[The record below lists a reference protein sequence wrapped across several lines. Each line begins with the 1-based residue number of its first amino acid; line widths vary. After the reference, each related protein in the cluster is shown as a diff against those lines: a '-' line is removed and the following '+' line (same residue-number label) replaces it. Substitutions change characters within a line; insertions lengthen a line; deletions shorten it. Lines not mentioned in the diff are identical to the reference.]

1 MNSYQATRNE
11 QVIGQQSTAL
21 NLSSTTQTH
30 TPFFRFKPLVL
41 SVFTVLMLPA
51 AHAMD
56 YSNFKENGWSVGMN
70 LGKSV
75 ARIEQDTIHTDLE
88 NLGFN
93 VDSVLEDSRS
103 EGYKIFVGYKFNPY
117 LAVEG
122 GYFNIGGFHALANT
136 TPVTDFRGKTKLLG
150 WNLDLVGIMPFTEDF
165 SGFARI
171 GVTQNDTS
179 NSYSSN
185 GLVDVTGYNED
196 GSYTKN
202 KYGLGLQ
209 YNISPILSV
218 RLEAER
224 YRLDDLIAHSGN
236 IDMYSLG
243 LMLRFGETE
252 PTYAATPAPEPV
264 RRTEAVAVAQTVV
277 ASEPRVLELEDVHF
291 NFDTSELNNET
302 KTILREHVQT
312 LKANPQARVRIA
324 GYTSASGTAEYNQA
338 LSERR
343 AQSIKAFLIL
353 EGVDANRFK
362 TIGFGQRNPAEY
374 EANPEVL
381 RSDAAKANMR
391 GLFEIIVE

>member
-1 MNSYQATRNE
+1 MNSYQATRNV

-21 NLSSTTQTH
+21 NLLSTTQKTS
-30 TPFFRFKPLVL
+30 PFFRLKPLVL
-41 SVFTVLMLPA
+41 SLLSVLMIPA

-56 YSNFKENGWSVGMN
+56 YSNFEENGWSAGMN
-70 LGKSV
+70 IGKSI
-75 ARIEQDTIHTDLE
+75 AGIEQDTIRTDLE
-88 NLGFN
+88 NQGFN
-93 VDSVLEDSRS
+93 INSVLEDRRS

-122 GYFNIGGFHALANT
+122 GYFNVGGFHALANT
-136 TPVTDFRGKTKLLG
+136 TPTSDFRGKTKLLG

-171 GVTQNDTS
+171 GVTQNETS
-179 NSYSSN
+179 NTYSSN
-185 GLVDVTGYNED
+185 GLIDVTGYNED

-209 YNISPILSV
+209 YNISPILTV

-224 YRLDDLIAHSGN
+224 YRLDDLLAHSGDV
-236 IDMYSLG
+236 DMYSLG
-243 LMLRFGETE
+243 LMLRFGKTE
-252 PTYAATPAPEPV
+252 PTYAATPAPQPV
-264 RRTEAVAVAQTVV
+264 RAADPVAVAET
-277 ASEPRVLELEDVHF
+277 AAEEPEVLVLEDVHF
-291 NFDTSELNNET
+291 NFDTAELNDDT
-302 KTILREHVQT
+302 RVILRQHVQT

-374 EANPEVL
+374 EANPEIL